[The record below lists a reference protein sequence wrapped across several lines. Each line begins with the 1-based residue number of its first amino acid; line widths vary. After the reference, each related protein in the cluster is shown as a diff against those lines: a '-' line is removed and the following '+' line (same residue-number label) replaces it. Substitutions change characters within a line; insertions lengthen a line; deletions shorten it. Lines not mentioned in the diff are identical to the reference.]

1 MMKKINQWDKPVIL
15 LTVALSAVSS
25 FAVAASPVLSATTAN
40 ALQASAT
47 ASSPSQD
54 NIQLAQGLIGQCRAA
69 NNRIFVYTQRSTS
82 SQTIRTL
89 APNERV
95 TLADNGSGG
104 WIAISAPVTGYVQA
118 NSLKPCTGGSG
129 SQTGGGSQAGSGSQ
143 GGGSSQ
149 NPGASNVCRRVI
161 VAEGLTVRQNPNS
174 TAVPVGGVFSGNI
187 VKLVSPQKSEKD
199 AQGRTWVQIV
209 TPRAGWI
216 SSGFPSGNLS
226 EEFTCP

>member
-1 MMKKINQWDKPVIL
+1 MKKINQWDKPVFL
-15 LTVALSAVSS
+15 WTVVLSALSSLAMS
-25 FAVAASPVLSATTAN
+25 AAPVLSATTPN
-40 ALQASAT
+40 APQDSAT
-47 ASSPSQD
+47 TSSLSQE

-69 NNRIFVYTQRSTS
+69 NERIFVYTQRSTS

-95 TLADNGSGG
+95 TLADNGSAG

-118 NSLKPCTGGSG
+118 NSLKTCTGGSG
-129 SQTGGGSQAGSGSQ
+129 SQPGSGSS

-149 NPGASNVCRRVI
+149 NPGSSNVCRRVT
-161 VAEGLTVRQNPNS
+161 VAEGLTVRQNPNPS
-174 TAVPVGGVFSGNI
+174 AALVGGIFSGNI
-187 VKLVSPQKSEKD
+187 VKLASPQKTEKD

-226 EEFTCP
+226 QEFTCP